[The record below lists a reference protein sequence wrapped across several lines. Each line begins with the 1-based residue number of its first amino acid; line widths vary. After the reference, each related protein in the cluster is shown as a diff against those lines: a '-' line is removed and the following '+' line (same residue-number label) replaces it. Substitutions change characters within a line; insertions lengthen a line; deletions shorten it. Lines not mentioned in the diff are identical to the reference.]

1 MNFNISWPFLQG
13 SADLPFQA
21 VFFENDLKVILPEL
35 FLVLCSLGLIVY
47 GVVLST
53 SSGHKYPILIT
64 QLSWLVQL
72 CLGWTIALLVLNP
85 WTHATVLS
93 NSFIV
98 DSGTT
103 FFKVLIILGTMMT
116 VFLFQDFLC
125 RQSMNSFEFP
135 ILILLSTIGM
145 LCFISAGDLLALY
158 LTLEF
163 QSLCFYVLAAFR
175 RDSEFST
182 EAGIKY
188 FLLGAF
194 SSGLLLFG
202 CSLIYGFTGTLEFDA
217 LAQLLRCGEN
227 FDGSLSSAAEWRGC
241 ELGMLFLLI
250 GLLFKVTAVPFHMW
264 APDVYEG
271 APLPV
276 TAYFSIAPKASF
288 FFVISRVL
296 YQSFFDFL
304 PDWQAFLFFC
314 SAASMILACFAGLTQ
329 PRIKRLLAYSSIGH
343 TGYILIGVCCGTLE
357 GLQSVVI
364 YLVIYMITTA
374 LIFGILLIPVHRE
387 GFHDVER
394 FKYTTDFARLGKT
407 NPLLALT
414 FASALFSIAGI
425 PPLAGFY
432 AKAMVFWS
440 ALSVSQYNLAILGVL
455 TSAVSCFYYI
465 RVVKIMYFET
475 PKTWVTLARPSQAA
489 AYCLALCFLFL
500 LLFMAYPTPLYVASH
515 KVACALAL

>member
-1 MNFNISWPFLQG
+1 MNFDISWPFSEG
-13 SADLPFQA
+13 SANLSFQS
-21 VFFENDLKVILPEL
+21 VFFENDLKVVLPEL
-35 FLVLCSLGLIVY
+35 FLVVCSLGLIVY

-53 SSGHKYPILIT
+53 SHANNYPMLIS
-64 QLSWLVQL
+64 QMSWLVQL
-72 CLGWTIALLVLNP
+72 SLAWTIVLILSNP
-85 WTHATVLS
+85 WSHSTVLS

-98 DSGTT
+98 DPGTT
-103 FFKVLIILGTMMT
+103 FFKVLILGGTMVT
-116 VFLFQDFLC
+116 LFLFQDFLR
-125 RQSMNSFEFP
+125 RQSINSFEFP

-217 LAQLLRCGEN
+217 LAQLLRCGET
-227 FDGSLSSAAEWRGC
+227 FDGNIFNATEWRGC

-250 GLLFKVTAVPFHMW
+250 GLLFKVAAVPFHMW
-264 APDVYEG
+264 SPDVYEG

-288 FFVISRVL
+288 FFVIPRLL

-314 SAASMILACFAGLTQ
+314 SAASMVLASFAGLTQ
-329 PRIKRLLAYSSIGH
+329 ARIKRLLAYSSIGH
-343 TGYILIGVCCGTLE
+343 TGYILVGICCGTLE
-357 GLQSVVI
+357 GLQSVII
-364 YLVIYMITTA
+364 YLVVYMITTA

-407 NPLLALT
+407 HPLLALT

-432 AKAMVFWS
+432 AKAAVFWS
-440 ALSVSQYNLAILGVL
+440 AISVTQYNLAIIGIL

-465 RVVKIMYFET
+465 RVVKIMYFEN
-475 PKTWVTLARPSQAA
+475 PKTWVTLAHPSQAA

-500 LLFMAYPTPLYVASH
+500 LLFMVYPTPLYVASY
-515 KVACALAL
+515 KAACALAL